1 MAIFSKKDKVDLDQQ
16 SISTLISEGCLIEGN
31 MKAPAF
37 VRIDGQLTGDI
48 FIDEGLILGEKGL
61 IKGNITTKEMVVYGT
76 VNGNIKVSTLEIK
89 STGKV
94 NGEITTQILSVE
106 NGAIYNGSLSM
117 AQSSSSSKPEAKLNG
132 HQQKAIEAAK

>member
-16 SISTLISEGCLIEGN
+16 TISTLISEGCLIEGN

-48 FIDEGLILGEKGL
+48 FVDEGLILGEKGL
-61 IKGNITTKEMVVYGT
+61 VKGNITTKEMVVYGT

-117 AQSSSSSKPEAKLNG
+117 SQSSSKPDVKLNG
-132 HQQKAIEAAK
+132 HQQKAIEAVK